1 MWCSRRQRGW
11 LRERQ
16 ERRDVW
22 SWDLPF
28 CCGDVT
34 DKALERFPPPRSRVC
49 QRRAARPTQ
58 LNRRTAPAWRKAEK
72 NAQAVPHLT
81 QEALGTKVGL
91 TAQQISKYE
100 RGESSIS
107 VELFERIE
115 KITDD
120 LSDENSSTLLDYSFG
135 FSERQALYASPHP
148 IKSETLAILQQAIDD
163 LNLGMERLRKL

>member
-1 MWCSRRQRGW
+1 MVAKRQISSGSKAVGERLRRM
-11 LRERQ
+11 
-16 ERRDVW
+16 
-22 SWDLPF
+22 
-28 CCGDVT
+28 
-34 DKALERFPPPRSRVC
+34 
-49 QRRAARPTQ
+49 
-58 LNRRTAPAWRKAEK
+58 RKR
-72 NAQAVPHLT
+72 VPHLT

-107 VELFERIE
+107 VELFERIK

-120 LSDENSSTLLDYSFG
+120 LSDENSSTLRDYSFG